1 MKQNFREE
9 LKAKKQ
15 AYVQEEITAAAA
27 ELFASSGYRAVTI
40 DEIAAKLGYTKSV
53 VYYYFQNKNEVL
65 WTIFEQI
72 NTAWAHDMDDI
83 LASAAPPREM
93 LWAMVRKHALNVL
106 ERTAWTAIY
115 FREQGSLTEEQM
127 KIVEQRKSVYNDRF
141 REVYKRGVQ
150 QGEFKDIPLPLIVG
164 GIIGMCNWTHDW
176 FKKDGPLKAEEIATH
191 FADIVVN
198 GCVKR

>member
-27 ELFASSGYRAVTI
+27 DLFASAGYRAVTI

-83 LASAAPPREM
+83 LASAAAPREM

-115 FREQGSLTEEQM
+115 FREQGSLTEDQM

-150 QGEFKDIPLPLIVG
+150 QGIACFDFLARQIVTPFPVLFENIADKYWAKSPIGGQRRAEFVG
-164 GIIGMCNWTHDW
+164 
-176 FKKDGPLKAEEIATH
+176 
-191 FADIVVN
+191 V
-198 GCVKR
+198 